1 MNEFN
6 WQIKNKAKNN
16 NSRTGVISTPHG
28 QIETPAFIFCATKAT
43 LKSINTYQAKEN
55 LTQIISLYHL
65 PYYILYPS
73 VYPEYKISHSLNIY
87 IYPYL
92 LIS

>member
-55 LTQIISLYHL
+55 LTQIIFLAL
-65 PYYILYPS
+65 QINL
-73 VYPEYKISHSLNIY
+73 LFNIQMTQQEEM
-87 IYPYL
+87 INL
-92 LIS
+92 ALKK